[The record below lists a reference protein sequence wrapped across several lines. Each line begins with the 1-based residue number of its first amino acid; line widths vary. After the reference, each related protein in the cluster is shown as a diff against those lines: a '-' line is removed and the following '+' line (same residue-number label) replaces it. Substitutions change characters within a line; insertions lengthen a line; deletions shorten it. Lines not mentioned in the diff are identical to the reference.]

1 MLWHFKSTVHSFYRD
16 TRGVAAI
23 EMALV
28 SMMLI
33 LGVLNVVDFGM
44 YAYKKME
51 VADAAQVGAQT
62 AWKTCDNAST
72 MLPATQKCAGL
83 NAAITTAIQSMSLGT
98 GVTLAAGYPLEGYYC
113 VNTSGALQV
122 VGSLSSK
129 PVDCT
134 AAGNPGLTPGDYIQV
149 AVTYKYASLFPNLT
163 VMAAL
168 NISSITTTSWM
179 RLD

>member
-1 MLWHFKSTVHSFYRD
+1 MLWHFKSTVRSFCRD

-23 EMALV
+23 EMALA
-28 SMMLI
+28 SLMLI
-33 LGVLNVVDFGM
+33 LGVLNVVDFGV
-44 YAYKKME
+44 YAFKKME
-51 VADAAQVGAQT
+51 VANAAQVGAQT
-62 AWKTCDNAST
+62 AWKKCDDPST
-72 MLPATQKCAGL
+72 MLPATLNCAGL

-113 VNTSGALQV
+113 LNASGALQV

-129 PVDCT
+129 PVDCS
-134 AAGNPGLTPGDYIQV
+134 AAGNPGVAPGDYIQV
-149 AVTYKYASLFPNLT
+149 AVTYKYVPLFANLT

-168 NISSITTTSWM
+168 KISSITTTSWM